1 MNRLV
6 ASLCLAPLLVACGV
20 KSPDGERESRY
31 EVRVATPGSPRAVDE
46 RNWERF
52 VANVGVWAPEFHVE
66 LLPPGK
72 EGATG
77 NSPLEDARSGLIQIA
92 GLSLADVADVVP
104 EVAILS
110 APYLFDSQEEADYLL
125 DEVLLEPFRRLFAES
140 DLRLLQ
146 WVDVGWVHL
155 YAREP
160 MLEPGQMKGARM
172 AAAPSVTSQA
182 FVQSLSAELVPL
194 PSHDLLS
201 GLGSAAIDGGLT
213 TVEHYAAGKLASE
226 APNYVLSGHALDVG
240 MLVANRAWFH
250 ALTPHDKGVFEEA
263 FDSAGEARADTRRA
277 TAEAV
282 ARLEAEGVTVHRLS
296 PEQRRA
302 WAAASKEA
310 QSGVVARAGGRSQEI
325 YDLVLAGKAA
335 YAAQAQSGPD
345 AQREGLR

>member
-104 EVAILS
+104 EVAVLS
-110 APYLFDSQEEADYLL
+110 APYLFESQEEADYLL

-155 YAREP
+155 YSREP
-160 MLEPGQMKGARM
+160 ILEPGQMKDARL
-172 AAAPSVTSQA
+172 AASPSVLSQA
-182 FVQSLSAELVPL
+182 FAQALSAELVPL
-194 PSHDLLS
+194 RAHALLQ
-201 GLGSAAIDGGLT
+201 GPGPAAIDVGMA
-213 TVEHYAAGKLASE
+213 TVQEYAMSVLASE
-226 APNYVLSGHALDVG
+226 APNYLLTGHALDIGV
-240 MLVANRAWFH
+240 LVANRSWFQE
-250 ALTPHDKGVFEEA
+250 LTPHDKGVFEEA
-263 FDSAGEARADTRRA
+263 FRSAGQARADTRQA
-277 TAEAV
+277 AAEAL
-282 ARLEAEGVTVHRLS
+282 ARLETEGVKVHRLS
-296 PEQRRA
+296 PDQRRA
-302 WAAASKEA
+302 WAAASHQA
-310 QSGVVARAGGRSQEI
+310 QASIIARAGGRSQEI

-335 YAAQAQSGPD
+335 FAAQAQPGSGTTG
-345 AQREGLR
+345 EGSR